1 MAAWPAFGDG
11 PPAAGSPLGLPDRER
26 VGGVGKGIRMLRNR
40 TLGLAL
46 GLVLWGSAAVAQNT
60 KLPTQKTS
68 LTSAVAR
75 PVMVMIGST
84 QCFWLRAAD
93 GAEGPQKRSD
103 RITDVFNKYL
113 GGSKATFAV
122 KPVGKKTGIYMNG
135 DLTVTITPEDAKAAK
150 AKSVDAL
157 TASWKSALVK
167 AFEETKATK

>member
-1 MAAWPAFGDG
+1 MGRSMRIAGGD
-11 PPAAGSPLGLPDRER
+11 
-26 VGGVGKGIRMLRNR
+26 GKGIRMFRNR
-40 TLGLAL
+40 TLGLVLTLA
-46 GLVLWGSAAVAQNT
+46 LWGSAAVAQNT
-60 KLPTQKTS
+60 KLPAEKVSMTN
-68 LTSAVAR
+68 AVAK

-122 KPVGKKTGIYMNG
+122 KPVGKKTGIFMNG

-150 AKSVDAL
+150 AKSVAVL
-157 TASWKSALVK
+157 TQTWKSALVK